1 MKTLIIVPARYG
13 STRLP
18 GKPLIEI
25 AGQSMVSRVAEVAR
39 AAAQSLPDADYV
51 VATDDQRIEDHC
63 RALGIAVVMTDP
75 DCPSGSDRA
84 LAAVEALAATP
95 EIVVNL
101 QGDAPFT
108 PAAHVE
114 AVARA
119 CEADGVD
126 IATPVVQLSW
136 DALDRLRAHKQTAPH
151 SGTCCI
157 RAPDGR
163 AVWFSKTIIPTIRKE
178 ANWREKRPLSPV
190 LRHIGLYAYKLD
202 ALKRYA
208 ALPPTEYEQL
218 EGLEQLRAL
227 EAGMVIKAVGVE
239 TPEISMSGID
249 EPADVALAE
258 RLVSEMSG
266 S

>member
-25 AGQSMVSRVAEVAR
+25 AGRSMVSRVADI
-39 AAAQSLPDADYV
+39 AAEAAGRIAGGAHV
-51 VATDDQRIEDHC
+51 VATDDDRIKAHC
-63 RALGIAVVMTDP
+63 EALGIPVVMTDP
-75 DCPSGSDRA
+75 ACPSGSDRA
-84 LAAVEALAATP
+84 LAAVEAMGVSP

-108 PAAHVE
+108 PAAHVV
-114 AVARA
+114 AVAEA
-119 CEADGVD
+119 CAAPGVD
-126 IATPVVQLSW
+126 IATPVVALSW
-136 DALDRLRAHKQTAPH
+136 EALDRLRAHKQTAPH

-157 RAPDGR
+157 RLENGR

-178 ANWREKRPLSPV
+178 AEWREKRPVSPV
-190 LRHIGLYAYKLD
+190 LRHIGLYAYRLD
-202 ALKRYA
+202 ALKRFA
-208 ALPPTEYEQL
+208 SLPPTEYEAL

-227 EAGMVIKAVGVE
+227 EAGMHMQAVRVAA
-239 TPEISMSGID
+239 PEISMAGID

-258 RLVSEMSG
+258 QLIRERG
-266 S
+266 